1 MVTDENL
8 KTSTIAMPRHY
19 SGPLVKEVFREITAL
34 FEDSGVKVLV
44 LDFSGTELVDSSG
57 IGILVS
63 LAKESNM
70 RQVKLLLKNLNDSL
84 FQLFFDTGL
93 DRIFTI
99 ERQKVII
106 QAEVDLFEPAID
118 IKLNIDKEFTGD
130 ITLFHMSGVMNHPIG
145 SGYFKQQF
153 LLSLAQYK
161 KIVLDMDEL
170 DFIDSLSLSSIL
182 SMNNLLSGT
191 GGKMVICRPNYIV
204 LDLLE
209 TLNIGTIIP
218 IYQTC
223 EEALAFWSTT
233 NA

>member
-1 MVTDENL
+1 MVSNENL
-8 KTSTIAMPRHY
+8 GTSTVAMPRHY
-19 SGPLVKEVFREITAL
+19 SGPLVKEVFKEITAL
-34 FEDSGVKVLV
+34 FDSSPLKELV

-57 IGILVS
+57 VGVLVS
-63 LAKESNM
+63 LAKESNI

-84 FQLFFDTGL
+84 FQLFYDTGL

-99 ERQKVII
+99 ERREVVT

-118 IKLNIDKEFTGD
+118 IKLNIEKEYSGD
-130 ITLFHMSGVMNHPIG
+130 ITLFHMGGIMNHPIG

-161 KIVLDMDEL
+161 KIILDMEDL
-170 DFIDSLSLSSIL
+170 DFVDSLSLSSIL

-191 GGKMVICRPNYIV
+191 GGKMLICRPNYIV

-218 IYQTC
+218 ICQTR
-223 EEALAFWSTT
+223 EEALSFWSAA